1 MLNYAIAPLLKQH
14 LIEYMK
20 VHPFSVAVD
29 GSNDNFLLK
38 MNPMAIRIY
47 YVQQNR
53 IVSRFLDMCSCASS
67 TAESLFITFDNKLE
81 ELLDLRNPWNLC
93 TSVGVDNTAVNIG
106 CRNSLKTR
114 IVARNSAIYFSGCP
128 CHILHNCARKAADV
142 FTTVFDVK
150 EFVIDVYYY
159 FDKSTKRK
167 NSLLSFCSFC
177 NQEYRSM
184 VKHVSTRWL
193 SLFGAIERTL
203 SKYVSLKSYFLSS
216 DESQAWFVRL
226 NNIFS
231 DPMTEVYLLFLQA
244 VLPTLI
250 EANNFLQRDEP
261 LIHVLL
267 PFLEGLLKTMLGKVV
282 KPAIL
287 AES

>member
-1 MLNYAIAPLLKQH
+1 M
-14 LIEYMK
+14 
-20 VHPFSVAVD
+20 
-29 GSNDNFLLK
+29 
-38 MNPMAIRIY
+38 
-47 YVQQNR
+47 
-53 IVSRFLDMCSCASS
+53 SRFLDMCSCASS

-142 FTTVFDVK
+142 FTTVFDVE

-216 DESQAWFVRL
+216 DESQALFVRL

-250 EANNFLQRDEP
+250 EANKFLQRDEP

-267 PFLEGLLKTMLGKVV
+267 PFLEDLLKTMLGKFV

-287 AES
+287 AESLKQKCVTSIDFRNMCNKVSSTNLSIGYIYYSKDGSPVA